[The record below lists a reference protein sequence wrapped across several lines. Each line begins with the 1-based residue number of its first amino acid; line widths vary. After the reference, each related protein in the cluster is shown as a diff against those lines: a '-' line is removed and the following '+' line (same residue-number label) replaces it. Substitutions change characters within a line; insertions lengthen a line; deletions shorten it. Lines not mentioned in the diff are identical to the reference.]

1 MPSSAFRTQRGR
13 PATRNSTP
21 SHYYNRPR
29 RQLRLRRGISKRSI
43 NPAWKFL
50 LPIFGLWL
58 LLYGSYALLRPPL
71 PDGPGTIHAEIA
83 REMVARHDWST
94 AYVNG
99 TAVHPSERT
108 LDWCIAASY
117 KLFGVADWS
126 ARLPIALCVLA
137 LALIAF
143 FFGRKLFVWNA
154 AGLYAA
160 LIVLTWPGTFVAT
173 RDLTPVPL
181 LCVAGALIALAL
193 WYLVIEKRLG
203 GWMGIGV
210 SALACILMLLI
221 APWPAV
227 ILPLAIA
234 VTCWV
239 ARRRPQPSSLA
250 HWPLTAWAVA
260 ALILGYL
267 LEAQPHNPLTWLG
280 SVLPVAL
287 LLGGWLSNREAFSE
301 PAKARR
307 VAYALFVI
315 GLVASAVLIFFA
327 IEGTLGFSLFTSW
340 LVLSSGPGR
349 IPLII
354 LASALI
360 TGATG
365 NLIYRLLHHARVANC
380 FLAGMLG
387 GITVAIQVGLMIAS
401 PFASSQILAD
411 AIRPELQGS
420 DVVAVD
426 GTYPEA
432 SSFAFYLEHPISL
445 AMQQA
450 AAPPAD
456 GTQTTKGTVAV
467 DQIWNSSARVYLWTT
482 IDHPFP
488 VPGQSYVV
496 ASSGGKE
503 ILSNQPN
510 SGGASF

>member
-1 MPSSAFRTQRGR
+1 MR

-29 RQLRLRRGISKRSI
+29 RQLRRRRGISKRSI

-50 LPIFGLWL
+50 LPLFALWL
-58 LLYGSYALLRPPL
+58 LLYGSYALVRPPL
-71 PDGPGTIHAEIA
+71 PDGPGTLHAEIA

-99 TAVHPSERT
+99 IALQSSSRALDSRI
-108 LDWCIAASY
+108 LDWSIAVSY
-117 KLFGVADWS
+117 RLFGVADWS

-160 LIVLTWPGTFVAT
+160 LIFLSWPGTFVAT

-181 LCVAGALIALAL
+181 LCVASALIAFAL
-193 WYLVIEKRLG
+193 WYLLAEKKLA
-203 GWMGIGV
+203 GWSSIGV
-210 SALACILMLLI
+210 SAIACILMFLT

-227 ILPLAIA
+227 ILSLAIA
-234 VTCWV
+234 VACWV
-239 ARRRPQPSSLA
+239 ARGRPQPSGPVK
-250 HWPLTAWAVA
+250 WPLTAWAVA
-260 ALILGYL
+260 ALILGDL
-267 LEAQPHNPLTWLG
+267 LEAKPHNPLTWLG
-280 SVLPVAL
+280 PVLPVAL
-287 LLGGWLSNREAFSE
+287 FLGGWLANREALAE

-307 VAYALFVI
+307 VAYTFFVI

-327 IEGTLGFSLFTSW
+327 IEGTLGFSLFTSL

-360 TGATG
+360 AGVTG
-365 NLIYRLLHHARVANC
+365 NLVYRLHNHARVANC
-380 FLAGMLG
+380 FLAGMLA
-387 GITVAIQVGLMIAS
+387 GITVAIQAGLMIAS

-411 AIRPELQGS
+411 AIRPELEAS

-426 GTYPEA
+426 GNYREA
-432 SSFAFYLEHPISL
+432 SSFAFYLERQISL
-445 AMQQA
+445 AMPQA
-450 AAPPAD
+450 TPPAT
-456 GTQTTKGTVAV
+456 GTQTTNGTVAV

-482 IDHPFP
+482 VDHPFP

-496 ASSGGKE
+496 AASGGKE